1 VRWGRALGGDSAHRF
16 ELRESSVL
24 RKEERFRLLSP
35 TGRVKTLAF
44 RRRLSARARRI
55 NFAMAEYR
63 RGAHTVFEIRLYL
76 VWIAKYRRAALRVRR
91 RRAFGFDRDICGQ
104 HIDRDEDFKK

>member
-1 VRWGRALGGDSAHRF
+1 
-16 ELRESSVL
+16 
-24 RKEERFRLLSP
+24 
-35 TGRVKTLAF
+35 
-44 RRRLSARARRI
+44 
-55 NFAMAEYR
+55 MAEYR

-104 HIDRDEDFKK
+104 HIDRDEDLERDSLPASGRSRAYSPLPEPPP